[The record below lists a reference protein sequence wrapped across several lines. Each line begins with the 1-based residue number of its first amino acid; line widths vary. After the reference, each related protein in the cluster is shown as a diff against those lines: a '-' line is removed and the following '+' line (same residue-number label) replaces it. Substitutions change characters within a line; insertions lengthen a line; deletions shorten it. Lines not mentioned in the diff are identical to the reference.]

1 MSAHIAPLRLYWTVF
16 GLLMVMTVLTV
27 AVTFVDLGAANLYVA
42 MGIAIFKA
50 SIVVLYFMHARWSS
64 RLTHVVILSG
74 IVFLGILFSFTLAD
88 YFTRGYIGVAG
99 K

>member
-1 MSAHIAPLRLYWTVF
+1 MSAHIASLRLYWTVF
-16 GLLMVMTVLTV
+16 ALLMVMTVLTV

-42 MGIAIFKA
+42 LGIAIFKA
-50 SIVVLYFMHARWSS
+50 TIVVLYFMHARWSS